1 MLIQSIILLL
11 HTMLKKYVP
20 YILLLIAAFA
30 ILYIKTHQRGHF
42 TTVPIETE
50 NTRVNDTIAAVV
62 NSDSAD
68 GDLNRTPSRIIY
80 SRHAKCR
87 MDCRHIDEA
96 EVKEILKEGKVNER
110 KIEEDSRG
118 TTYPLEGTAEGH
130 HLRIVFAP
138 KGNDAVEV
146 VTCIDLD
153 TDWKCDCE

>member
-1 MLIQSIILLL
+1 MLR
-11 HTMLKKYVP
+11 KYIP

-42 TTVPIETE
+42 TTVPIET
-50 NTRVNDTIAAVV
+50 NTTRVNDTIAAAI
-62 NSDSAD
+62 NKDTAANYEEA
-68 GDLNRTPSRIIY
+68 DLNRSPNRIIY

-96 EVKEILKEGKVNER
+96 EVKEILKEGKINYK

-118 TTYPLEGTAEGH
+118 KTYPLEGTAEGH
-130 HLRIVFAP
+130 RLRIVFAP

-153 TDWKCDCE
+153 TEWKCDCE

>member
-1 MLIQSIILLL
+1 
-11 HTMLKKYVP
+11 MLKKYVP

-42 TTVPIETE
+42 TTVPVETE
-50 NTRVNDTIAAVV
+50 NTRVNDTIAAAI
-62 NSDSAD
+62 NKDTASNYEET
-68 GDLNRTPSRIIY
+68 DLNRSSDRIIY

-96 EVKEILKEGKVNER
+96 EVKEILKDGKVNKR

-118 TTYPLEGTAEGH
+118 KTYPLEGTAEGH

>member
-1 MLIQSIILLL
+1 
-11 HTMLKKYVP
+11 MLKKYVP

-50 NTRVNDTIAAVV
+50 NTRVNDTIAAVI
-62 NSDSAD
+62 NRDSASNYATE
-68 GDLNRTPSRIIY
+68 DLNRTPVHIIY

-96 EVKEILKEGKVNER
+96 EVKEILKDGKVNER

-118 TTYPLEGTAEGH
+118 KTYPLEGIAEGH
-130 HLRIVFAP
+130 HLRVVFAP

-153 TDWKCDCE
+153 TDWQCDCE